1 MNNIESTSNNNKDN
15 PNNEVNNETSRL
27 ITTITE
33 YIPTFF
39 SPNGVLTQEKE
50 EDYNLNIVE
59 IIGQCE
65 LFFNDHPSSFTTDE
79 NKCSFIIHKLKGP
92 SKKWGLSLKA
102 DGTLSTLGYEMFKNL
117 LVENFGDSKE
127 QKYSLIEQLLS
138 SKQRTLGKAAFY
150 TIEFRR
156 IAKRIGWSDE
166 VYIDLIRRG
175 LLEEV
180 RKEYDKAERPT
191 NLFEA
196 TNLI

>member
-1 MNNIESTSNNNKDN
+1 MNNIESTSNNNKEN
-15 PNNEVNNETSRL
+15 PKNEVNNETSRL
-27 ITTITE
+27 ITAITE
-33 YIPTFF
+33 YISSFF
-39 SPNGVLTQEKE
+39 SPNGILTQEKV
-50 EDYNLNIVE
+50 EDYNLNIIE

-79 NKCSFIIHKLKGP
+79 NKCSFIVHKLKGP

-102 DGTLSTLGYEMFKNL
+102 DRTLLTLGYEMFKNL

-150 TIEFRR
+150 TIEFG
-156 IAKRIGWSDE
+156 IVKRIGWSDE

-180 RKEYDKAERPT
+180 RKEYDK
-191 NLFEA
+191 
-196 TNLI
+196 